1 MTFDEAVAWIHSI
14 GRFGVNPGLERMN
27 ALMER
32 LGNPHLRL
40 NFVHIGGTNG
50 KGTTAALLEAALR
63 AYGCRVGLYT
73 SPYLE
78 NFNNRISING
88 EDISPVDLVEHVQ
101 KIRPLVEEIAEVS
114 SLGHPTEFEVVTALA
129 MEYYAAKKPD
139 LVVLE
144 VGLGGRLD
152 ATNIVSPL
160 VSVITNVSMD
170 HTSVLGNSVEEVAGE
185 KAGIIKEGVPLI
197 TAAEDYAVREVLF
210 RAATQKNALAYCV
223 VNEKKEEQKNH
234 RRFLLQES
242 KGRATDNISLIN
254 YDHRKKVS
262 GGQVFSYRGLNKEWD
277 DLFLPLKGRYQV
289 QNAAVSLA
297 ALEHVEQS
305 MGLYCDKNVLQKAW
319 QNFTWPGR
327 LEVLREKPLV
337 VLDGAHNPAAI
348 KELSQALQEFFSYG
362 NLILVL
368 GIMQDKNIREIMQ
381 NIVPGADVLIVTR
394 PDLPR
399 AASPQHLKELASEL
413 SDSVIYAEPDIKSA
427 LMKALDM
434 ATADDLMLVTGS
446 FYTVSEA
453 RQFLT

>member
-1 MTFDEAVAWIHSI
+1 MTFDEAIAWIHSI

-27 ALMER
+27 VLMDR
-32 LGNPHLRL
+32 LGNPHHRL

-50 KGTTAALLEAALR
+50 KGTTAALLEVALR
-63 AYGCRVGLYT
+63 ACGCRVGLYT
-73 SPYLE
+73 SPYLV
-78 NFNNRISING
+78 NFNNRISLNG

-101 KIRPLVEEIAEVS
+101 KIRPLVEEIAEIPH
-114 SLGHPTEFEVVTALA
+114 LGHPTEFEVVTALA
-129 MEYYAAKKPD
+129 MDYYAAKKPD

-170 HTSVLGNSVEEVAGE
+170 HTSVLGDSVEEVAGE

-210 RAATQKNALAYCV
+210 RAAAQKNALAYCV
-223 VNEKKEEQKNH
+223 VNEKKEEQKNY

-242 KGRATDNISLIN
+242 KESATNKISIIN

-305 MGLYCDKNVLQKAW
+305 MGLSCEKNVLQKTW

-348 KELSQALQEFFSYG
+348 KELSQAMQEFFSYG
-362 NLILVL
+362 NLILVM
-368 GIMQDKNIREIMQ
+368 GIMQDKNIREMMQ
-381 NIVPGADVLIVTR
+381 NIVPAANTLIFTR
-394 PDLPR
+394 PGLPR
-399 AASPQHLKELASEL
+399 AASPRYLKELASEL
-413 SDSVIYAEPDIKSA
+413 SDATIYAVPDIKNA
-427 LMKALDM
+427 LTRALEM
-434 ATADDLMLVTGS
+434 AAKSDLVLVTGS

-453 RQFLT
+453 RQFLI